1 MIILNTDTWYG
12 ITFKRQICRS
22 FGPKFTPHW
31 KKEIQIRNMSGW
43 VDKKG
48 PFYKDKKIVSP
59 AQQKNTN
66 GANLPLQRKVLAG
79 VTEGQGLDQ
88 PVDAGL
94 YRGLILASEKIINLP
109 PNPTFLAKK

>member
-1 MIILNTDTWYG
+1 MALNLHPTEK
-12 ITFKRQICRS
+12 KRFRSAICQGGS
-22 FGPKFTPHW
+22 T
-31 KKEIQIRNMSGW
+31 
-43 VDKKG
+43 KKG
-48 PFYKDKKIVSP
+48 PFTKIKKIVSP

-109 PNPTFLAKK
+109 PNPTVLAKK